1 MHESF
6 VVSNIYTV
14 WAKVLGHTTW
24 VFEFQHLAMQS
35 AFTNNCEWVVVKS
48 LLNLRCGDIIGS
60 HHCKRT
66 ICEISALLDI
76 PQSTVS
82 ITAKWKL
89 LGTTAT
95 ARSHKVTYGSPSAE
109 AHIAEVQTSPG
120 FNTEAQ
126 KLCVWSF
133 CGMGFH
139 GWAATVGVGGL
150 VLRPLIV
157 YVV

>member
-6 VVSNIYTV
+6 VLSNIYTV

-95 ARSHKVTYGSPSAE
+95 ARSHKVTKCWGAYCRGPNLPWLQYRSTKTVCLE
-109 AHIAEVQTSPG
+109 
-120 FNTEAQ
+120 
-126 KLCVWSF
+126 L

>member
-6 VVSNIYTV
+6 VLSNIYTV

-133 CGMGFH
+133 CGMGFFCCRLIH
-139 GWAATVGVGGL
+139 IWMKENVG
-150 VLRPLIV
+150 
-157 YVV
+157 